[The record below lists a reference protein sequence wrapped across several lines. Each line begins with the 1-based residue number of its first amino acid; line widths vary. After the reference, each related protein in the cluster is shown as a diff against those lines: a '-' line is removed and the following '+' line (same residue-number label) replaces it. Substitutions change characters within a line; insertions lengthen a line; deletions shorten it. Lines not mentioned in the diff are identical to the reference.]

1 MAAMADAPW
10 WTTLS
15 EAELLELRRRCLKYL
30 RTKFGAQIEAELED
44 VVQKAFVA
52 LLRRRES
59 VSPVDDGLFRYLRTV
74 ARNAAIDRLKAVRHQ
89 CVDAQIRAAQGQADL
104 LTDRVREEPAPSSE
118 EEKERI
124 REFLCALS
132 DLDRLVLWS
141 HVVEGKSVRAIARD
155 LDLNWHRVAGILR
168 ATLDRV
174 RRKLT

>member
-1 MAAMADAPW
+1 MADAPW
-10 WTTLS
+10 WTTFS
-15 EAELLELRRRCLKYL
+15 AAELLELRRRCLEYL
-30 RTKFGAQIEAELED
+30 HSRFGAEIEAELED
-44 VVQKAFVA
+44 VVQRAFVA

-59 VSPVDDGLFRYLRTV
+59 VSPDDDGLFRYLRTV
-74 ARNAAIDRLKAVRHQ
+74 ARNAAIDRLKTIRQHRA
-89 CVDAQIRAAQGQADL
+89 DAQIRAAQRQGEP
-104 LTDRVREEPAPSSE
+104 LTDPMREEPGPSSG

-124 REFLCALS
+124 WEFLCALS

-168 ATLDRV
+168 ATLDGV